1 MFSHLTI
8 PDGAVVVGGK
18 VIASVV
24 VGGKVGAIV
33 DDTKSNKVSK
43 VKTKQNMSFLEYLVF
58 HRDII
63 TRFCDVYSDLPD
75 LPLPMPPNSPLILH
89 VRFSQQS
96 P

>member
-1 MFSHLTI
+1 M
-8 PDGAVVVGGK
+8 GGK
-18 VIASVV
+18 VGASVV

-58 HRDII
+58 HRDITSI
-63 TRFCDVYSDLPD
+63 RKLCNVLNSLPP
-75 LPLPMPPNSPLILH
+75 LHLPMPPNSPLILH